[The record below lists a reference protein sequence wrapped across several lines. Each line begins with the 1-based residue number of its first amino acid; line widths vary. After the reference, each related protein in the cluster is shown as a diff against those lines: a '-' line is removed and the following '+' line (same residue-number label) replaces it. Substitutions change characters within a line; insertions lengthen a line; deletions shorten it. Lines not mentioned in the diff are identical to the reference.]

1 MRIPPSKAKEFIDR
15 YCERYSGVQA
25 FLKSLAELAR
35 QTGYASTR
43 WGRRRYIPE
52 IHSQNRMR
60 REMAE
65 RTAINA
71 PLQGTAADLIKAAM
85 VRIHRRFKERG
96 LQSKMIM
103 QVHDELVFEV
113 PVEEKAVVAQLVQ
126 AEMESAMEMKV
137 PLKVDLGFGVNW
149 QLAK

>member
-1 MRIPPSKAKEFIDR
+1 
-15 YCERYSGVQA
+15 
-25 FLKSLAELAR
+25 
-35 QTGYASTR
+35 
-43 WGRRRYIPE
+43 
-52 IHSQNRMR
+52 
-60 REMAE
+60 MAE